1 MYRFVVHHSKRHPR
15 EMGAREIQRNVAES
29 TQNQALCALLLL
41 YREVLRI
48 NLSEALS
55 LRVRG

>member
-1 MYRFVVHHSKRHPR
+1 
-15 EMGAREIQRNVAES
+15 MGAREIQRNVAES